1 MSNEKII
8 NKINLHVGCGENYY
22 PEYLNIDIN
31 EKSIADIIAHAICL
45 PIKGE
50 SVTSIK
56 AYHVIEHF
64 DWVDIQFLLNEWYR
78 VLIRGGEVTIEVPDI
93 EKGIKELK
101 RKKTLKEQVK
111 SIQWMFGIDT
121 PGMQHKS
128 GVTFEV
134 IRNTLYELGY
144 ENITKK
150 KPKTHLYGQGLRIS
164 CNKPEGENLEEKSL
178 RNSYRTRVYKY
189 LSANPSTEK
198 TLLEL
203 NHLNK
208 IYDMLGSVEKIKE
221 EKQQID
227 TILDLT
233 IANPTLA
240 RELLEVLTEEDIIT
254 TDTSK
259 KWKYLLKYLEKISIQ
274 KKIIT
279 LWKKRLKTPG
289 KFNEEFHQ
297 FIQEIKTKLIS
308 GLRNSKSI
316 EKNFSYLSKLEDEN
330 LLFFDKYFILQNAI
344 VNFNLGLRYFNREEY
359 TKALNTLQESLRY
372 CKDNFLVY
380 WNIARLLALKDDTQV
395 EQYYKTAYDLIQ
407 NKNRKIT
414 LKKEIIEVVVEK
426 NDLEYRTP
434 YSVTD

>member
-50 SVTSIK
+50 SITSIK

-78 VLIRGGEVTIEVPDI
+78 VLIRGGEVTMEVPDI

-150 KPKTHLYGQGLRIS
+150 KPKTHLYGEGLRIS
-164 CNKPEGENLEEKSL
+164 CNKPEGENLEKKQLKATIGLEFTNICRLIPQQKRVLQSL
-178 RNSYRTRVYKY
+178 KHLTRE
-189 LSANPSTEK
+189 SA
-198 TLLEL
+198 
-203 NHLNK
+203 
-208 IYDMLGSVEKIKE
+208 
-221 EKQQID
+221 
-227 TILDLT
+227 IL
-233 IANPTLA
+233 
-240 RELLEVLTEEDIIT
+240 
-254 TDTSK
+254 
-259 KWKYLLKYLEKISIQ
+259 
-274 KKIIT
+274 
-279 LWKKRLKTPG
+279 
-289 KFNEEFHQ
+289 
-297 FIQEIKTKLIS
+297 
-308 GLRNSKSI
+308 
-316 EKNFSYLSKLEDEN
+316 
-330 LLFFDKYFILQNAI
+330 
-344 VNFNLGLRYFNREEY
+344 
-359 TKALNTLQESLRY
+359 
-372 CKDNFLVY
+372 
-380 WNIARLLALKDDTQV
+380 
-395 EQYYKTAYDLIQ
+395 
-407 NKNRKIT
+407 
-414 LKKEIIEVVVEK
+414 
-426 NDLEYRTP
+426 
-434 YSVTD
+434 

>member
-289 KFNEEFHQ
+289 KFNEEFHR